1 MQNFQCAEQQ
11 NHNNIIKQKENNTAD
26 NCKTGRKELS
36 NSNEATVSKTKQ
48 NRTEQ

>member
-11 NHNNIIKQKENNTAD
+11 NIIKQKENNTAD